1 MNNYIDL
8 AKTYGGFTSLDT
20 NYLNHLLANLTD
32 QQKLAFIT
40 PPPSVINAYFAEIY
54 QKQSPQAAT
63 DYYFT
68 LSKALGLFTDHPSFE
83 EIKPF
88 VRLNLS
94 GKAYGFAYQ
103 NDQEV
108 ALVFSE
114 KAEPKD
120 PNILFELTQIFPQY
134 MVYEDK
140 GQLKMQT
147 KQFDQGQSED
157 ITPDDALLTKIYRL
171 KNDVVL
177 LKGFNVDELCTLS
190 QAFTGQRYYDFAQR
204 EFMIYITQ

>member
-1 MNNYIDL
+1 MSDYIDL

-20 NYLNHLLANLTD
+20 NYLKQQLAGLTD
-32 QQKLAFIT
+32 QQQLAFIT

-63 DYYFT
+63 DYYFK
-68 LSKALGLFTDHPSFE
+68 LSKALGFFTVQPSFE
-83 EIKPF
+83 EVKPF

-94 GKAYGFAYQ
+94 GKAYGFSYQ

-114 KAEPKD
+114 KEEPND
-120 PNILFELTQIFPQY
+120 PKLFFELTQIFPHY
-134 MVYEDK
+134 MVYEESGYTK
-140 GQLKMQT
+140 MKACHFEQEQLQ
-147 KQFDQGQSED
+147 DL
-157 ITPDDALLTKIYRL
+157 TPEEVLLSKIYRL
-171 KNDVVL
+171 KNDVIL
-177 LKGFNVDELCTLS
+177 LKGFNCDELVMLS
-190 QAFTGQRYYDFAQR
+190 QAFSGQKYYDFAQR